1 MEVHP
6 LLTVGVTSARLGS
19 TVAARWAATVHRAL
33 RGDGGRVTSRMV
45 EPGAGSDY
53 YLIRVRL
60 VDGAPLR
67 LLLNLAICTDGPFR
81 HPQGRRFR
89 CGGAHV
95 GVAAARWRRGSGRD
109 PDRTLWR

>member
-1 MEVHP
+1 MEVRP
-6 LLTVGVTSARLGS
+6 FLTVGVTSARLGS
-19 TVAARWAATVHRAL
+19 TVAARWAATVHNAL

-53 YLIRVRL
+53 YLMRVRL

-67 LLLNLAICTDGPFR
+67 LLLNLAICTDEPFGTR
-81 HPQGRRFR
+81 KVAGFR
-89 CGGAHV
+89 CGGMHV

-109 PDRTLWR
+109 ADRRLWR